1 MSCSYEG
8 VDVTRSEAKRAKLR
22 SALASNRPTV
32 AVGAHDAMTANLI
45 ENGGFD
51 AVWVSGLGVSTMTY
65 GLPDLNL
72 ITLTEALAAAV
83 RIDAATSLP
92 VIADCDNGFGSLSNL
107 VRTVREY
114 ERSGIAAICVE
125 DNTFPKRNSLYRGES
140 QRELIPREEQA
151 RRIRAAKDAQET
163 AEFFFIARVE
173 ALIAGYGVDD
183 AYDRAMSYV
192 EAGADA
198 LLVHSRDKTLADIE
212 AFLERWD
219 AAHNVP
225 LVAVPTL
232 FPDFTADELFERG
245 FRLIIFANQ
254 TMRAAVQATTEV
266 LETLRAKRNA
276 AAVDP
281 EIMSV
286 DEIFRLVG
294 TREAIELEEGSG

>member
-1 MSCSYEG
+1 M
-8 VDVTRSEAKRAKLR
+8 RSDAKRAKLR
-22 SALASNRPTV
+22 SALASDKPTV
-32 AVGAHDAMTANLI
+32 AVGAHDAMTASLI
-45 ENGGFD
+45 EKSAFD
-51 AVWVSGLGVSTMTY
+51 AVWVSGLGVSTMAY

-107 VRTVREY
+107 VRTVQEY

-140 QRELIPREEQA
+140 RRELIPRDEQA
-151 RRIRAAKDAQET
+151 RRIRAAKSAQET
-163 AEFFFIARVE
+163 AEFFFIARIE

-183 AYDRAMSYV
+183 AYDRAASYV

-198 LLVHSRDKTLADIE
+198 LLVHSRDKTLNEIDS
-212 AFLERWD
+212 FLERWND
-219 AAHNVP
+219 AGNVP

-232 FPDFTADELFERG
+232 FPDFTTDQLFERG

-254 TMRAAVQATTEV
+254 TMRAAVQATTDV
-266 LETLRAKRNA
+266 LETLRAEGKA

-281 EIMSV
+281 EITPV
-286 DEIFRLVG
+286 DEIFELVG
-294 TREAIELEEGSG
+294 TQQAIELEEGSS